1 MLCCTVTEQRRS
13 MYEQYREQQKHRKEG
28 KIMLERRKKQ
38 SEKRIKFRE
47 KGKAMSL
54 TIVDNNF
61 LAFSFMLSRS
71 GIESMFEDVWTEI
84 LLAGKAVK

>member
-1 MLCCTVTEQRRS
+1 
-13 MYEQYREQQKHRKEG
+13 
-28 KIMLERRKKQ
+28 
-38 SEKRIKFRE
+38 
-47 KGKAMSL
+47 MSL

-71 GIESMFEDVWTEI
+71 GIESIFEDVQMDV